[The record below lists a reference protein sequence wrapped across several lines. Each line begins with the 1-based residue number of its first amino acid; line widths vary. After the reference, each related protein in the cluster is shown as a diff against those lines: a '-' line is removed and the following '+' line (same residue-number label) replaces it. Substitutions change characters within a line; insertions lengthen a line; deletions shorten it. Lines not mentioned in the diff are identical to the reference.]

1 MHRAE
6 GQVEADEHGPE
17 VDLAAALIE
26 EMTEHLRPPEVNTGK
41 QTEDTAAE
49 DHIVEV
55 RNDVVGVGLLGVGRG
70 E

>member
-1 MHRAE
+1 M
-6 GQVEADEHGPE
+6 
-17 VDLAAALIE
+17 DLAAALVE

-41 QTEDTAAE
+41 QTEDTTAE